1 MLKNEDI
8 VCITAYID
16 LHNIYVRKFESYVEL
31 QNLIESVQTY
41 CTQQGITFSW
51 EIILLINIMFIYL

>member
-8 VCITAYID
+8 VYITAYID

-31 QNLIESVQTY
+31 QNLVESVQTC
-41 CTQQGITFSW
+41 CTQQGSTFS
-51 EIILLINIMFIYL
+51 